1 MTKKISGYCL
11 EYSTYLLFF
20 IAYLVVFI
28 FVGFLFHVYI
38 NNYTL
43 LSAFISYN
51 LAAGLYLFKA
61 ANRNRFKQFLI
72 WVAITPLLFLASATA
87 FSHTYDISYDG
98 QDYHQSAII
107 ALSNKWDP
115 LYQNALPIS
124 PSNPVDKPVDEGYGK
139 TIWSIDS
146 SIYKLTHNIDSATA
160 INLIV
165 GFIALS
171 LAFAALLEL
180 NLSPLDSLLLAI
192 AAVFTTIF
200 IEQTFSFRE
209 DALSYE
215 LLIIGLSSSVLLYRR
230 KNKLV
235 PLLGLFVSVA
245 LIASIK
251 DSNLF
256 IFIPLVIL
264 SIYINIQ
271 RKIYGLSY
279 FKPLAAGTFIVA
291 VLLLFNPYVTN
302 LYDHHAIDYP
312 FNTPYF
318 ANSLKSQ
325 DIPINIANDNRFE
338 LFFYGIFSQASLGN
352 YEDSGSQALAHLK
365 VPFSLTSND
374 LLTESSVISKT
385 VGGYGVL
392 FSGILVISLMAYVY
406 LLVKDFKS
414 KNRTTILWLT
424 AGMLLV
430 IGSCLIGP
438 APNYSRYISQL
449 YLIPI
454 AVAASLLMTGGKGL
468 IGRRFIGLLIVCL
481 LLVNTFLDGSLS
493 YASQY
498 YSFRGMNSQ
507 LNKLAES
514 KQTYLVHDGAFY
526 SNYLKLK
533 SRGVKIVESPK
544 LISCAGEI
552 ILDESV
558 GSTVLCKI

>member
-11 EYSTYLLFF
+11 GYSAYILFF

-38 NNYTL
+38 NNYTF

-61 ANRNRFKQFLI
+61 ANRNRIKQFLI
-72 WVAITPLLFLASATA
+72 WLSITPVLFLASATA

-115 LYQNALPIS
+115 LYQNALPIN

-146 SIYKLTHNIDSATA
+146 SIYKLTRNIDSALA
-160 INLIV
+160 INLII

-171 LAFAALLEL
+171 LAFVALLEFD
-180 NLSPLDSLLLAI
+180 LSPLNSLLLAI

-215 LLIIGLSSSVLLYRR
+215 LMIIGLSSLILLYRR

-235 PLLGLFVSVA
+235 PLLGLFVSVV

-256 IFIPLVIL
+256 MFIPLVIL
-264 SIYINIQ
+264 SIYIIIQ
-271 RKIYGLSY
+271 RKIYRLSY
-279 FKPLAAGTFIVA
+279 FKPLATGAFIIA
-291 VLLLFNPYVTN
+291 VLLLFNPFVTN
-302 LYDHHAIDYP
+302 LYDHHAIYYP

-318 ANSLKSQ
+318 ANSIKSQ

-338 LFFYGIFSQASLGN
+338 LFFAGIFSRATNGN
-352 YEDSGSQALAHLK
+352 YRDNGSQALANLK
-365 VPFSLTSND
+365 VPFSFTGND
-374 LLTESSVISKT
+374 LLAESSVSAKT
-385 VGGYGVL
+385 AGGYGVL
-392 FSGILVISLMAYVY
+392 FSGIFVISLLAYVY

-414 KNRTTILWLT
+414 KNRTTVLWLT
-424 AGMLLV
+424 GGMILV
-430 IGSCLIGP
+430 IGSCLISP
-438 APNYSRYISQL
+438 APNYSRYISEL
-449 YLIPI
+449 YLIPT
-454 AVAASLLMTGGKGL
+454 AVAASLLITGGKGL
-468 IGRRFIGLLIVCL
+468 IGRRFIGLLIICL
-481 LLVNTFLDGSLS
+481 LLVNIFLDGTLS

-498 YSFRGMNSQ
+498 YAFRSINSQ
-507 LNKLAES
+507 LNNLTES
-514 KQTYLVHDGAFY
+514 KQTYLVYDGDFY

-544 LISCAGEI
+544 PISCAGEI
-552 ILDESV
+552 ILDSSI